1 MQRTVRKRPAAEP
14 GRYVRRGNKI
24 TDIWVI
30 ILVHQ
35 IISQGMF
42 VAKNIILSKKTGKQI
57 RGNNREANISIA
69 YFIVF
74 IVASL
79 IISILKQPIGEIRVL
94 NSLSAITIGL
104 VLLFL
109 NLIIAAASFVN
120 LKDSWRVG
128 VLEDQKTELISSGI
142 YRFTRNPYFL
152 SYLIMFVAYTVM
164 LQNIILLVL
173 SILGFVFVHK
183 MILKEEQYLYSVH
196 GAGYIQYTKKVPRYL
211 FV

>member
-1 MQRTVRKRPAAEP
+1 M
-14 GRYVRRGNKI
+14 

-94 NSLSAITIGL
+94 NSFSAITIGL

-109 NLIIAAASFVN
+109 NLIIAAASLVN